1 MPRLHFDPEKSRHLA
16 CLALCLVAMPTL
28 AHARGVHAR
37 GGHARGGH
45 APPVDPA
52 VMPEITAPT
61 AYLVDV
67 ASGRVLFARDAHR
80 RFVPASLTKIMTS
93 YVAFELIAAGK
104 LKLDQR
110 FTMRPE
116 TFRQWHRVGSTM
128 FLGNNSSTTVADLL
142 EGIVTVSANDAC
154 VVLAEGIA
162 GSVPGFTAMM
172 NAEARALGLH
182 DTHYNTPN
190 GWMDQGQTYVSAA
203 DLATL
208 ATALITRHP
217 DLYHRFYGHE
227 RAEFNGIAQANHN
240 PLYGHTPGAD
250 GVKTGFTGE
259 AGYGFVGSVERGGR
273 RVIFVLGGYGRP
285 NDRAQQ
291 SRRLAEWA
299 FAAWD
304 SHPIIA
310 MGAPVATAPVQ
321 GGAASSVDLVTPQGY
336 AITVPHGTVP
346 RYTLAIRY
354 KSPLTAPIARGD
366 AVATLIVRA
375 PGQPIERL
383 PLVAARAVAQG
394 GMTDRLR
401 DGLAAIT
408 GKRGT
413 P

>member
-1 MPRLHFDPEKSRHLA
+1 MLVCLPVAALA
-16 CLALCLVAMPTL
+16 RRSP
-28 AHARGVHAR
+28 
-37 GGHARGGH
+37 
-45 APPVDPA
+45 APPADPT
-52 VMPEITAPT
+52 VMPDITAPT
-61 AYLVDV
+61 AYMVDV
-67 ASGRVLFARDAHR
+67 NSGRVLFSRDAHR

-104 LKLDQR
+104 LKLDQS
-110 FTMRPE
+110 FEMRNE
-116 TFRQWHRVGSTM
+116 TFRKWHRVGSTM
-128 FLGNNSSTTVADLL
+128 FLGNGSRTTVADLL

-172 NAEARALGLH
+172 NDAAKQLGLR

-190 GWMDQGQTYVSAA
+190 GWMDEGQTYVSAA

-217 DLYHRFYGHE
+217 DLYHRFYGHD

-259 AGYGFVGSVERGGR
+259 AGYGFVGSVVRADR
-273 RVIFVLGGYGRP
+273 RIIFVLGGYGRP

-291 SRRLAEWA
+291 SRQFAEWG

-304 SHPIIA
+304 SHPIA
-310 MGAPVATAPVQ
+310 PAGASLGTARVQ
-321 GGAASSVDLVTPQGY
+321 GGTVRSVNLVVPHAY
-336 AITVPHGTVP
+336 AIATPHGVP
-346 RYTLAIRY
+346 PQYTLAVRY
-354 KSPLTAPIARGD
+354 KAPLTAPIAQG
-366 AVATLIVRA
+366 APVASLIVRA
-375 PGQPIERL
+375 PGQPIQHL
-383 PLVAARAVAQG
+383 PLVAARAIASG
-394 GMTDRLR
+394 GVFDRLR
-401 DGLAAIT
+401 DGLAAMT
-408 GKRGT
+408 GAVQ